1 MRGAGGLSRGADFGI
16 IVALCNKLYLRV
28 MGFQQGNKCARSTRR
43 MRGTGYLVAVRGHW
57 VMRWRVGGRYV
68 QEATSFATSAAG
80 RKKAE
85 ALLME
90 RTEINR
96 LRDQRDRLQV
106 LISRAQS
113 IEQRI
118 REIQASASVRKAVV
132 LGELV
137 ELWRNSPRRRDCSSA
152 QADRY
157 AAQIGQFVTWAG
169 EGVDVRAVD
178 DDMAERYARHLAEH
192 YSGNTYNKHLNTLDA
207 AWAAV
212 GRSAGTEANPWH
224 DLPRKRLD
232 THVRRALTPEEIA
245 AIRAAATGE
254 DRALIEIGLRTGL
267 RLGDACRLDWIAF
280 RANGVLDVVTGKTG
294 AEVVLP
300 SAGLLA
306 ALADAGFARKA
317 SGPVLPRTAAAYKS
331 GKSGPTII
339 SSRIGRVFEAAGVAR
354 TVKADGWKRARAET
368 GFHSLRH
375 TFVTR
380 ALEAGV
386 PAPIV
391 RALVG
396 HASAAM
402 TDRYSHISGAA
413 VLEAFAAAAI

>member
-1 MRGAGGLSRGADFGI
+1 
-16 IVALCNKLYLRV
+16 
-28 MGFQQGNKCARSTRR
+28 MGFQQGNRCARSTRR
-43 MRGTGYLVAVRGHW
+43 MKGTGYLVARSGRW
-57 VMRWRVGGRYV
+57 VMRWRVNGREV
-68 QEATSFATSAAG
+68 QEATEFPATAAG

-85 ALLME
+85 ARLAD
-90 RTEINR
+90 RTEIFR
-96 LRDQRDRLQV
+96 LRDQQTRLQV
-106 LISRAQS
+106 LIAKEQGVAARIEALQKIATGARA
-113 IEQRI
+113 
-118 REIQASASVRKAVV
+118 VT
-132 LGELV
+132 LGEFV
-137 ELWRNSPRRRDCSSA
+137 DLWRRSPRRRDCGDA
-152 QADRY
+152 QTARY
-157 AAQIGQFVTWAG
+157 AAQIGQFVAWAG

-178 DDMAERYARHLAEH
+178 DDMAERYAQHLAQH
-192 YSGNTYNKHLNTLDA
+192 YSGNTYNKHLNVLDA

-224 DLPRKRLD
+224 DLPRRRLD

-254 DRALIEIGLRTGL
+254 GRALIEIGLRTGL
-267 RLGDACRLDWIAF
+267 RLGDACRLDWSAF

-300 SAGLLA
+300 AAGLLA
-306 ALADAGFARKA
+306 ALDACGFKRKA
-317 SGPVLPRTAAAYKS
+317 SGPVLPRTASDYTS
-331 GKSGPTII
+331 GKSGPSIV
-339 SSRIGRVFEAAGVAR
+339 SDRIGRVFEAAGVAR

-380 ALEAGV
+380 AIEAGV

-402 TDRYSHISGAA
+402 TDRYSHVGSAA
-413 VLEAFAAAAI
+413 VLEAFAAVETTL

>member
-1 MRGAGGLSRGADFGI
+1 
-16 IVALCNKLYLRV
+16 
-28 MGFQQGNKCARSTRR
+28 
-43 MRGTGYLVAVRGHW
+43 
-57 VMRWRVGGRYV
+57 MRWRVGGRYV

-118 REIQASASVRKAVV
+118 RDIQASASVRKAAT

-152 QADRY
+152 QTERY
-157 AAQIGQFVTWAG
+157 AAQIGQFVAWAG

-267 RLGDACRLDWIAF
+267 RLGDACRLDWSAF
-280 RANGVLDVVTGKTG
+280 RPNGVLDVVTGKTG

-306 ALADAGFARKA
+306 ALAEAGFARTA
-317 SGPVLPRTAAAYKS
+317 SGPVLPRTAAAYKRDPSIVS
-331 GKSGPTII
+331 G
-339 SSRIGRVFEAAGVAR
+339 RIGRVFEAAGVAR
-354 TVKADGWKRARAET
+354 TVKADGWGRARAET

-380 ALEAGV
+380 AIEAGV

-396 HASAAM
+396 HASASM
-402 TDRYSHISGAA
+402 TTRYTHISETAILGAFKDFDF
-413 VLEAFAAAAI
+413 LQQPLTESRNK